1 MLCMEGHGLSSKV
14 FSQFNVGN
22 QVSPY
27 PIKLDNHSF
36 SDLSSPILLLT
47 EFYNQIILEKID
59 SKLGTLMKIDT
70 CMLVTLRGRYVS
82 ICIQIPLTWNVD
94 KEKDKPYSPEHEK
107 PNLGPGHAIGLSSRE
122 CTPNV
127 ISRLQCPD
135 NPSLSQPFILRHS
148 TLHTPPGEPIIHTMG
163 NTRSPF
169 LSNEHNF
176 WRKPRMGRKH
186 SIGLTNLMQQGTG
199 ENVRKLCG
207 TKEPEEML
215 TITEEQEGKNS
226 LSSETGS
233 PGTHEIL
240 NQLKEKKENRT
251 TLIQSIPHDELHNL
265 EC

>member
-1 MLCMEGHGLSSKV
+1 MDQKEKGATDDKGKTKE
-14 FSQFNVGN
+14 
-22 QVSPY
+22 
-27 PIKLDNHSF
+27 IKENSECSTWKSF
-36 SDLSSPILLLT
+36 DGTDSET
-47 EFYNQIILEKID
+47 LEKQLTQEIESFE
-59 SKLGTLMKIDT
+59 SK
-70 CMLVTLRGRYVS
+70 
-82 ICIQIPLTWNVD
+82 
-94 KEKDKPYSPEHEK
+94 KDKPYSPEHEK
-107 PNLGPGHAIGLSSRE
+107 PNLGPGHAIGLSSKE

-176 WRKPRMGRKH
+176 CRKPRMGRKH
-186 SIGLTNLMQQGTG
+186 SIGLTNLMQQRTG

-226 LSSETGS
+226 LISETGS
-233 PGTHEIL
+233 PVTHEIP
-240 NQLKEKKENRT
+240 NQLKEKKQNRT
-251 TLIQSIPHDELHNL
+251 TLIQSILHDELHNL